1 MFKLEGYPIRFP
13 LKRSYRWKN
22 KKRPNGMLEKCLD
35 TIAHVQV
42 TVNTTDGGG
51 RDGEMRTNWTEFE
64 EEELIA

>member
-1 MFKLEGYPIRFP
+1 
-13 LKRSYRWKN
+13 
-22 KKRPNGMLEKCLD
+22 MLEKCLD